1 MPLWYGLTA
10 LFVVGVAAAVPGAY
24 PTEAARHA
32 LVAATAQDP
41 TQLFAIGPVHGS
53 SVGAVAAWRPR
64 GQAALLLSF
73 AGILLVVR
81 HTRAEEASGRRE
93 LLGATAIGRQ
103 APLAAA
109 LAVAFAATLLAGLAM
124 GAGLTALGLPAA
136 GSFAT
141 GLSFAASGCVFA
153 GVAAV
158 AAQLTE
164 SPRAAVG
171 LSAAVMAACYAV
183 RGVADLGAGEWL
195 SWLTPFGWVQHVRPF
210 AGDHW
215 WALLPAPAACAVLL
229 AAAYAIS
236 ARRDLGRGV
245 LPSRPGRA
253 RAGAGLRTPAALA
266 WRQQRGTVFAWTA
279 GLTLF
284 GAGLGAAT
292 PTIAAQLAQSP
303 ALSDLLARSG
313 ASARP
318 VDGFFAFVVYLTA
331 QVVTVFTVQSVL
343 RLRGE
348 EVSGR
353 LELLLSGPVG
363 RLRWALGHLLVAAA
377 GSALV
382 LAGLGAGA
390 GLAFGLA
397 AQAGAAEVPALLAA
411 ALVRLPSVLAVG
423 GVAALLYGVRPRW
436 AAAGAYTVLAAC
448 LLLELAVD
456 LLGAPHAVLV
466 VSPFAWT
473 PALPAAPF
481 EAGPVAALGAVAA
494 GLTGAG
500 LAALARRDLGV

>member
-1 MPLWYGLTA
+1 MSAPAPGARTGSAAGTAALVRLVLRRDRLRLPLWYGLTA

-24 PTEAARHA
+24 PTEEARQA

-64 GQAALLLSF
+64 GQAALLLSI

-103 APLAAA
+103 APLTAV
-109 LAVAFAATLLAGLAM
+109 LVVAFAANLLAGLAV
-124 GAGLTALGLPAA
+124 GAGLTALGSPAA

-153 GVAAV
+153 AVAAV

-164 SPRAAVG
+164 SPRAAIG
-171 LSAAVMAACYAV
+171 LSAGVMAACYAV
-183 RGVADLGAGEWL
+183 RGVADLGAGDGL
-195 SWLTPFGWVQHVRPF
+195 SWLSPFGWVEHVRPF

-215 WALLPAPAACAVLL
+215 WALLPAPAACAALL
-229 AAAYAIS
+229 AAAYAVS
-236 ARRDLGRGV
+236 ARRDLGRGAF
-245 LPSRPGRA
+245 PARPGRA
-253 RAGAGLRTPAALA
+253 RASALLRTPAALA
-266 WRQQRGTVFAWTA
+266 WRGQRGTVLAWTA
-279 GLTLF
+279 GMALF
-284 GAGLGAAT
+284 GAGVGAAA
-292 PTIAAQLAQSP
+292 PTIAEQLAQSP
-303 ALSDLLARSG
+303 VLSGIVARAG

-318 VDGFFAFVVYLTA
+318 VDGFFAFIVYLSA
-331 QVVTVFTVQSVL
+331 QVVTVFTLQAVL
-343 RLRGE
+343 RLRAE
-348 EVSGR
+348 EASGR

-377 GSALV
+377 G
-382 LAGLGAGA
+382 
-390 GLAFGLA
+390 
-397 AQAGAAEVPALLAA
+397 
-411 ALVRLPSVLAVG
+411 
-423 GVAALLYGVRPRW
+423 
-436 AAAGAYTVLAAC
+436 AYTVLAVC

-456 LLGAPHAVLV
+456 LLGAPHAVLA
-466 VSPFAWT
+466 VSPFALT
-473 PALPAAPF
+473 PGLPAAPF
-481 EAGPVAALGAVAA
+481 ALGPVAALCAVAA

-500 LAALARRDLGV
+500 LAALARRDLGG